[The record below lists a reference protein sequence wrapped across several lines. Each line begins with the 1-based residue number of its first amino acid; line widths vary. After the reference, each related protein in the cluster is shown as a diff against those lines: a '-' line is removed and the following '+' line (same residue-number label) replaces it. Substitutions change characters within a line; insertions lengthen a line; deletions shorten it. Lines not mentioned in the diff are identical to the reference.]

1 MATIIDVAKLAN
13 VSVSTVS
20 RCMNNSGYVSDET
33 VKKVKE
39 AAEKLNYI
47 PNIGMRLLKS
57 NYSRIIA
64 LFIPTLNNSFFVELA
79 TLIDRECVERD
90 YKLIVCNIDGNINKE
105 ASYLDMIARMKV
117 DGVIIATGTSISL
130 RLSNIPIVIL
140 DRYSNSNENAL
151 FVNTDNL
158 SGAIQATKHLI
169 ENGCKNIA
177 FVQSIYQN
185 YSQLTRLKG
194 FNQVVKE
201 HRINSAIMVYD
212 EKSELENMDFSN
224 FDGIFAW
231 NDDSAIQLMFS
242 LLKKGYRIPDDIQI
256 VGFDDLHLSS
266 LVYPQLTTIHQDLN
280 ELSKKT
286 VGLLIDK
293 IENKIVENNRVVLPA
308 KLIVRNT
315 TRRKNE

>member
-79 TLIDRECVERD
+79 TCIDRECVERD
-90 YKLIVCNIDGNINKE
+90 YKLILCNIDGNINKE

-130 RLSNIPIVIL
+130 RLSNIPVVIL

-169 ENGCKNIA
+169 ENGCKSIA

-194 FNQVVKE
+194 FNQIVKE

-242 LLKKGYRIPDDIQI
+242 LLNKGYRIPDDIQI
-256 VGFDDLHLSS
+256 VGFDDLPLSS
-266 LVYPQLTTIHQDLN
+266 LIYPQLTTIHQDLN
-280 ELSKKT
+280 ELANKT
-286 VGLLIDK
+286 IGLLIDK
-293 IENKIVENNRVVLPA
+293 IENKVVENNRVVLPA
-308 KLIVRNT
+308 KLIVRGS
-315 TRRKNE
+315 TRRKDE